1 MPLIIPIA
9 TAVSGGLTMAAAAV
23 SGVVTMAAAVSGG
36 LTMAAA
42 GATAATAA
50 VMQDNT
56 KKAQKSAEQ
65 TSKDIA
71 AKQIS
76 AQTNAV
82 NDQLA
87 AQKME
92 AEAQRKLTEKAAVVS
107 EQKSQI
113 ETLANLINAKQYY
126 QTVQSKP
133 AYTTPIEKTPENIF
147 DQLNNFFDKIF
158 RG

>member
-1 MPLIIPIA
+1 MPVIVPI
-9 TAVSGGLTMAAAAV
+9 AAAV
-23 SGVVTMAAAVSGG
+23 YGG
-36 LTMAAA
+36 LSMAAA
-42 GATAATAA
+42 GGATTAIVLGAAAAGATAA

-56 KKAQKSAEQ
+56 KKAQKENVQ

-92 AEAQRKLTEKAAVVS
+92 AEAQRKLNEKAAVVS

-126 QTVQSKP
+126 QTARGKP
-133 AYTTPIEKTPENIF
+133 VYTTPVEKAPVTVFEQI
-147 DQLNNFFDKIF
+147 NNFFDKLF